1 MSASKQTPVYS
12 FTVAFFLY
20 ATMLVDLY
28 RKMIGENTPTVRNVV
43 YIISLGLIF
52 WDMLKKKHVVPM
64 LLLGVVM
71 TVLFLFSSLINA
83 GYNQVYITAWLLF
96 ITRLLPAYYIGRY
109 TDDWAAVSVVV
120 RKFLWIAV
128 IYAVIA
134 YLSPYDNSGETNAYA
149 TISKNLFFVV
159 IIACYDSFTNRKKL
173 AELICILCFIP
184 ILFLGTRACL
194 FGAVFALMLIFGRR
208 ISQSSSQ
215 KKIRYY
221 SLLFI
226 GGVAVIVLFTAM
238 TDVLLDLLPNSRSLQ
253 YLVKGEMFN
262 DSGRSESFFSKLIKS
277 LNENPLKMRGFLGD
291 QIFLAGQNASIDEI
305 LSSFA
310 HNVYLEL
317 CMNFGVI
324 IGIILGISFTIVL
337 FKAYRRSKYS
347 HYDIEFVYLGTLGM
361 TFVNMLVSF
370 SWLHSYEIWFLF
382 GLAYCLIRYE
392 AADMVSDDDL
402 SED

>member
-1 MSASKQTPVYS
+1 MNASKQTPLYS

-28 RKMIGENTPTVRNVV
+28 RKMVGVSTTTVRNVV
-43 YIISLGLIF
+43 YIISLGLII
-52 WDMLKKKHVVPM
+52 WDMLKKKHTLPM
-64 LLLGVVM
+64 LLLGLVM
-71 TVLFLFSSLINA
+71 TLLFFFSSLINV
-83 GYNQVYITAWLLF
+83 GYSQVYFTAWTMF
-96 ITRLLPAYYIGRY
+96 VFRLLPAFYIGRY
-109 TDDWAAVSVVV
+109 TDDWAAVSLVV

-159 IIACYDSFTNRKKL
+159 IIACYDSFTNRKRL

-208 ISQSSSQ
+208 ISQSSGQ

-221 SLLFI
+221 TLLFI
-226 GGVAVIVLFTAM
+226 GGVATIVFFTAM

-253 YLVKGEMFN
+253 YLVKGEMFD
-262 DSGRSESFFSKLIKS
+262 DSSRSESFYSKLIVS
-277 LNENPLKMRGFLGD
+277 LQDHPLRMHGFLGD
-291 QIFLAGQNASIDEI
+291 QIYLAGENAAIDEI

-317 CMNFGVI
+317 CMNFGLI
-324 IGIILGISFTIVL
+324 IGIILGITFTIVL
-337 FKAYRRSKYS
+337 LKAYRKSRYAN
-347 HYDIEFVYLGTLGM
+347 YDIEFVYLGVLGM

-382 GLAYCLIRYE
+382 GLAYCLIRRK
-392 AADMVSDDDL
+392 APDMVFDTDL
-402 SED
+402 RKD

>member
-1 MSASKQTPVYS
+1 MNLSKQTPVYS

-28 RKMIGENTPTVRNVV
+28 RKMIGVNTTMVRNIV
-43 YIISLGLIF
+43 YIISLGLIL
-52 WDMLKKKHVVPM
+52 WDMLNKKKVLPM
-64 LLLGVVM
+64 VLLGLVM
-71 TVLFLFSSLINA
+71 TLLFFFSSLINA
-83 GYNQVYITAWLLF
+83 GHAQVYITAWTMF
-96 ITRLLPAYYIGRY
+96 VFRLWPAYYIGRY
-109 TDDWAAVSVVV
+109 TYDWAAVSVVV
-120 RKFLWIAV
+120 RKYLWIAV
-128 IYAVIA
+128 FYAVIA

-159 IIACYDSFTNRKKL
+159 IIACYDSFTNRKRW

-194 FGAVFALMLIFGRR
+194 FGAVFALMLIFGRK
-208 ISQSSSQ
+208 ISQSSGQ

-226 GGVAVIVLFTAM
+226 GGVAVIILFTAM

-253 YLVKGEMFN
+253 YLVKGEMFD
-262 DSGRSESFFSKLIKS
+262 DSSRSESFYSRLIVS
-277 LNENPLKMRGFLGD
+277 LQENPLKMHGFLGD

-324 IGIILGISFTIVL
+324 IGIILSIIFTIVL
-337 FKAYRRSKYS
+337 LKAYKNSRYAN
-347 HYDIEFVYLGTLGM
+347 YDIEFVYLGTLGM

-370 SWLHSYEIWFLF
+370 SWLNAYEVWFLF
-382 GLAYCLIRYE
+382 GLAYCLIRHKTANIE
-392 AADMVSDDDL
+392 SNGGL
-402 SED
+402 SEK

>member
-1 MSASKQTPVYS
+1 MNLSKQTPVYS

-28 RKMIGENTPTVRNVV
+28 RKVVGVSTTTVRNVV
-43 YIISLGLIF
+43 YIISLGLIV
-52 WDMLKKKHVVPM
+52 WDMLQKKHVLPM
-64 LLLGVVM
+64 MLLGVVM
-71 TVLFLFSSLINA
+71 SLLFFFSSLINA
-83 GYNQVYITAWLLF
+83 GYNQVYFTAWTLF
-96 ITRLLPAYYIGRY
+96 VFRLWPAYYIGRY
-109 TDDWAAVSVVV
+109 TEDWAAVSVVV

-134 YLSPYDNSGETNAYA
+134 YLSPYDNSGATNAYA

-159 IIACYDSFTNRKKL
+159 IIACYDSFTNRKRW
-173 AELICILCFIP
+173 AEMICILCFIP

-194 FGAVFALMLIFGRR
+194 FGAVFALMLIFGRK
-208 ISQSSSQ
+208 ISQSSGE

-226 GGVAVIVLFTAM
+226 GGVAVIVLFTTM

-253 YLVKGEMFN
+253 YLVKGEMFD
-262 DSGRSESFFSKLIKS
+262 DSSRSESFYSKLIAS
-277 LNENPLKMRGFLGD
+277 LQNYPLRMHGFLGD

-305 LSSFA
+305 LASFA

-324 IGIILGISFTIVL
+324 IGIILSITFTIVL
-337 FKAYRRSKYS
+337 LKAYRESRYAD
-347 HYDIEFVYLGTLGM
+347 YDMEFVYLGVLGM
-361 TFVNMLVSF
+361 TFVNMMVSF
-370 SWLHSYEIWFLF
+370 SWIHSYEIWLLF
-382 GLAYCLIRYE
+382 GLAYYLIRQNAVE
-392 AADMVSDDDL
+392 IE
-402 SED
+402 SEVDSSEN

>member
-1 MSASKQTPVYS
+1 MSLSKQTPIYS

-28 RKMIGENTPTVRNVV
+28 RKMIGVNTTMVRNIV
-43 YIISLGLIF
+43 YIISLGLIL
-52 WDMLKKKHVVPM
+52 WDMQKKKKVVPM
-64 LLLGVVM
+64 MLMGVVM
-71 TVLFLFSSLINA
+71 TVLFFFSSLINA
-83 GYNQVYITAWLLF
+83 GYDQVYFTAWTLF
-96 ITRLLPAYYIGRY
+96 VFRLWPAYYIGRY
-109 TDDWAAVSVVV
+109 TYDWAAVSVVV

-149 TISKNLFFVV
+149 TISTNLFFVV
-159 IIACYDSFTNRKKL
+159 IIACYDSFTNRKRW

-194 FGAVFALMLIFGRR
+194 FGAVFALMLIFGRK
-208 ISQSSSQ
+208 ISQSSGQ

-226 GGVAVIVLFTAM
+226 GGVAVIILFTAM
-238 TDVLLDLLPNSRSLQ
+238 TDVLLDLLPNSRTLQ
-253 YLVKGEMFN
+253 YFVKGEMFD
-262 DSGRSESFFSKLIKS
+262 DSSRSESFYSRLVVS
-277 LNENPLKMRGFLGD
+277 LQENPLKMHGFLGD
-291 QIFLAGQNASIDEI
+291 QIFLAGQNASINEI
-305 LSSFA
+305 LASYS

-324 IGIILGISFTIVL
+324 IGIVLSITFTIVL
-337 FKAYRRSKYS
+337 LKAYRKSRYAD
-347 HYDIEFVYLGTLGM
+347 YDIEYVYLGVLGM

-370 SWLHSYEIWFLF
+370 SWLHAYEVWFLF
-382 GLAYCLIRYE
+382 GLSYCLIRRE
-392 AADMVSDDDL
+392 VTDLVPDDDM